1 MFINATA
8 LVLAKNGYVQE
19 RCGKQGKTWRHH
31 VSTQSDTSPS
41 RLVTIHL
48 DAESN
53 LPYRP
58 CSFGDTLYDI
68 YMFHIVFSHMINL
81 TLDSR
86 RVSLVEVQ
94 STIRVRKQLCI
105 GRRCQLG

>member
-41 RLVTIHL
+41 RLVTVHH
-48 DAESN
+48 
-53 LPYRP
+53 
-58 CSFGDTLYDI
+58 DTYITVPALLGI
-68 YMFHIVFSHMINL
+68 LCMTFTCFTSSSSHMTNL
-81 TLDSR
+81 TVDSR
-86 RVSLVEVQ
+86 RISLVKVQ
-94 STIRVRKQLCI
+94 STIRVRKHV
-105 GRRCQLG
+105 